1 MRAGPCARLARIR
14 LPMAVQYFFE
24 GFPIPDGYPAPLKPE
39 PSIHLPLVARP
50 FLAYWTS
57 ASSIEYERA
66 NMKRHKIANKC
77 SWRKNWNRL
86 KSEPAWTF
94 KTRLPNVSALS
105 LRAISLE
112 RTGRKGII
120 SWIQNRKLLS
130 LKIIKF
136 ARLSPSHPQMC
147 TDHSVNF
154 LLLLKSMILAT
165 LNDEGQVGSV
175 RVSRF

>member
-66 NMKRHKIANKC
+66 NMKRNKIANKC

-86 KSEPAWTF
+86 KLKPAWTF

-105 LRAISLE
+105 LRAMSLD
-112 RTGRKGII
+112 RKEWDYFMDPKQKITFFKDYKVCPRPIPKCALII
-120 SWIQNRKLLS
+120 LWI
-130 LKIIKF
+130 F
-136 ARLSPSHPQMC
+136 YC
-147 TDHSVNF
+147 F
-154 LLLLKSMILAT
+154 
-165 LNDEGQVGSV
+165 
-175 RVSRF
+175 